1 MRLENLLNTD
11 NLNKLIADGY
21 IQKRAHPTLPIY
33 ILNYSNKCM
42 FENKWP
48 YEACVCRG
56 LVVDT
61 MGNVISRPIPKFFN
75 LGQTGPY
82 IFRND
87 QGNMDVRDEAF
98 DARFLL
104 ETAGFYHRPLT
115 ITRKLD
121 GWAGIS
127 WNYEDKWGVASRG
140 SFDSPGALYA
150 TEKFQKFVK
159 YTAVEFIPKNT
170 TLFFEI
176 ISKETRVVVPYNFE
190 GLVLITAIDN
200 ETGKEMTY
208 DALEIL
214 YKEINQYA
222 RERPW
227 CRLVEKF
234 DKSIEQC
241 VADDSMTEE
250 GYVIAILRTNMPPVR
265 AKVKLAEYC
274 RLHRILCGVTPQKI
288 WAELADPMS
297 PWLSHESK
305 KDWNTGEIKHDM
317 LVPRDFANW
326 VIQWQNKMVKAF
338 HERLLAS
345 LHVNEQFD
353 FMNDDE
359 FKDEH
364 LKWRHLTKG
373 FSADEVKVA
382 SLLHRG
388 KVVEGLLHSVEPR
401 ASVRQ
406 GGCVLHGREGRVMC
420 AL

>member
-1 MRLENLLNTD
+1 MRLESLLDID
-11 NLNKLIADGY
+11 NLNKLIAEGY
-21 IQKRAHPTLPIY
+21 IQQRAHPTLPIR

-56 LVVDT
+56 LVVD
-61 MGNVISRPIPKFFN
+61 GNDTVISRPIPKFFN

-87 QGNMDVRDEAF
+87 QGNLDVRDEAF

-159 YTAVEFIPKNT
+159 YTATDFIPKDT

-176 ISKETRVVVPYNFE
+176 ISKETKVVVPYNFE

-222 RERPW
+222 KDRPW

-241 VADDSMTEE
+241 VADESMTEE
-250 GYVIAILRTNMPPVR
+250 GYVIAILRTDMPPVR

-288 WAELADPMS
+288 WLELADPMS
-297 PWLSHESK
+297 PWLDHDSK
-305 KDWNTGEIKHDM
+305 KDWTTGEIKHDM
-317 LVPRDFANW
+317 MVPKDFANW
-326 VIQWQNKMVKAF
+326 VRGWRDRLHQNFHSLLVKAIEAAS
-338 HERLLAS
+338 HLDDKHGTLTTAEKLQQMEWLRQNYGDVATAARLLKAGKVTEAYEA
-345 LHVNEQFD
+345 L
-353 FMNDDE
+353 
-359 FKDEH
+359 
-364 LKWRHLTKG
+364 W
-373 FSADEVKVA
+373 VKV
-382 SLLHRG
+382 R
-388 KVVEGLLHSVEPR
+388 PF
-401 ASVRQ
+401 
-406 GGCVLHGREGRVMC
+406 GRENAFYTEGKGE
-420 AL
+420 